1 MFLSMPT
8 SFSPLKTAAKPDF
21 ENKPPYAAVS
31 TPTKPQHMV
40 VFLSPKIVLPP
51 QGMKNPRFW
60 DRGGS
65 YKSVV
70 LV

>member
-1 MFLSMPT
+1 MFPLLVSDPENGYKAELRKPTTTCCGFMPCKIT
-8 SFSPLKTAAKPDF
+8 I
-21 ENKPPYAAVS
+21 Y
-31 TPTKPQHMV
+31 V
-40 VFLSPKIVLPP
+40 VFLTFEKVYVP

-70 LV
+70 LVCLH